1 VIAASSAKLPVNTP
15 GYDLPLRKLDHA
27 GECILTWDEEKPQ
40 TGKHPADIVAQGRAS
55 GQGGGVPL

>member
-27 GECILTWDEEKPQ
+27 VINHIHTSLK
-40 TGKHPADIVAQGRAS
+40 QGAFL
-55 GQGGGVPL
+55 Q